1 LALLS
6 LCGQG
11 DSQQSA
17 ALYFKNTIKR
27 YWTFEEAAIPESD
40 RVEIK
45 RTIVD
50 ISLATPVNIQ
60 VQLCEAISFIADS
73 DFPDKW
79 DSLISTLSSKLSP
92 SDWGVNN
99 GVLLICHSIFKRW
112 RGRFRTDALFKEI
125 KLVLAQVCLSITPS
139 FAQRILHCSRLPM
152 RTSRQIFQTRKC

>member
-1 LALLS
+1 MEKSPNFTLGLLS
-6 LCGQG
+6 LCSQG

-27 YWTFEEAAIPESD
+27 YWTFEEAAIPETD

-45 RTIVD
+45 RLIVNV
-50 ISLATPVNIQ
+50 SLSTPGNIQ

-79 DSLISTLSSKLSP
+79 ETLITTLTNKLSP
-92 SDWGVNN
+92 TDWSVNS

-125 KLVLAQVCLSITPS
+125 KSVLAQVSI
-139 FAQRILHCSRLPM
+139 
-152 RTSRQIFQTRKC
+152 